1 MVDEKAVVRVAW
13 MVVELVGMMVDVMVG
28 LWAGRRV
35 VESVVSLV
43 EKLECELAVILVAC
57 EIALSQG
64 EIC

>member
-1 MVDEKAVVRVAW
+1 

>member
-13 MVVELVGMMVDVMVG
+13 MVVELVAMMVDAMVG

-35 VESVVSLV
+35 VVSVVSLV